1 LPRLDRAPDG
11 IATMSAKTGVAA
23 FLAEPFS
30 AFGRHWS
37 LTRELTKRDV
47 LGRYRGASFGLL
59 WSVLSPFLMLLVYTV
74 AFGSI
79 FKSRWPQQVEGGPDF
94 TLILFVGLIVHGF
107 FTECLMRAPTLI
119 VSNANYVKRVV
130 FPLEVLPW
138 PMLLSAF
145 FHALMNVLVLLLLF
159 GLRFGTPPWTVV
171 LFPLV
176 LLPLAL
182 VGAAI
187 GWLFAS
193 LGVYLRDISQVTG
206 VASAAL
212 LFLSS
217 AMVPI
222 DTLPPNYQFVFRLNP
237 LSFIIDEARKVALWG
252 QLPDWNG
259 LGLYAL
265 AALAFCYVSY
275 AWFRVTRSGFA
286 DVL

>member
-1 LPRLDRAPDG
+1 
-11 IATMSAKTGVAA
+11 MSGALTFSG

-79 FKSRWPQQVEGGPDF
+79 FKSRWPQQAEGGPDF

-107 FTECLMRAPTLI
+107 FTECLSRAPQLI
-119 VSNANYVKRVV
+119 VGNPSYVKRVV
-130 FPLEVLPW
+130 FPLEILPW

-145 FHALMNVLVLLLLF
+145 FHAVMNGLVLIGLF
-159 GLRFGTPPWTVV
+159 ALRFGAPPWTVV

-182 VGAAI
+182 VGAGT

-193 LGVYLRDISQVTG
+193 LGVYLRDISQITG
-206 VASAAL
+206 VMSAAL

-217 AMVPI
+217 AMVPV
-222 DTLPPNYQFVFRLNP
+222 DTLSPSYQLVFRLNP
-237 LSFIIDEARKVALWG
+237 LTFIIDEARKVALWG
-252 QLPDWNG
+252 QLPDWTG
-259 LGLYAL
+259 LGLYSLGAL
-265 AALAFCYVSY
+265 VFCYLSY
-275 AWFRVTRSGFA
+275 AWFRATRPGFA

>member
-1 LPRLDRAPDG
+1 
-11 IATMSAKTGVAA
+11 MSARTGVAA

-79 FKSRWPQQVEGGPDF
+79 FKSRWPQQVEGGPDY

-107 FTECLMRAPTLI
+107 FTECLSRAPGLI
-119 VSNANYVKRVV
+119 VGNPSYVKRVV

-138 PMLLSAF
+138 PMLISAF
-145 FHALMNVLVLLLLF
+145 FHLLMNTGVLVLIHVA
-159 GLRFGTPPWTVV
+159 RFGPPPWSVV
-171 LFPLV
+171 LFPVV

-182 VGAAI
+182 LGAGI

-193 LGVYLRDISQVTG
+193 LGVYLRDISQITG
-206 VASAAL
+206 VLSAAL
-212 LFLSS
+212 LFISS
-217 AMVPI
+217 AVVPV
-222 DTLPPNYQFVFRLNP
+222 DSLPPQYQFVFRLNP
-237 LSFIIDEARKVALWG
+237 LTFIIDQARNVALWG
-252 QLPDWNG
+252 LQPDWQG

-265 AALAFCYVSY
+265 ASLLFCYVAY
-275 AWFRVTRSGFA
+275 AWFRATRSGFA

>member
-1 LPRLDRAPDG
+1 
-11 IATMSAKTGVAA
+11 MSAKTGVAG

-30 AFGRHWS
+30 AFGQHWS

-79 FKSRWPQQVEGGPDF
+79 FKSRWPQQSEGGPDF

-107 FTECLMRAPTLI
+107 FTECLTRAPTLV

-159 GLRFGTPPWTVV
+159 VLRFGVPPWTVV

-193 LGVYLRDISQVTG
+193 LGVYLRDINQVTG

-217 AMVPI
+217 AMVPV

-252 QLPDWNG
+252 QLPDWSG

-265 AALAFCYVSY
+265 AALGFCYVSY
-275 AWFRVTRSGFA
+275 AWFRATRPGFA

>member
-1 LPRLDRAPDG
+1 
-11 IATMSAKTGVAA
+11 MSGALTFGG

-79 FKSRWPQQVEGGPDF
+79 FKSRWPQQAEGGPDF

-107 FTECLMRAPTLI
+107 FTECLSRAPQLI
-119 VSNANYVKRVV
+119 VGNPSYVKRVV
-130 FPLEVLPW
+130 FPLEILPW

-145 FHALMNVLVLLLLF
+145 FHAVMNGLVLIGLF
-159 GLRFGTPPWTVV
+159 ALRFGAPPWTVV

-182 VGAAI
+182 VGAGT

-193 LGVYLRDISQVTG
+193 LGVYLRDISQITG
-206 VASAAL
+206 VMSAAL

-217 AMVPI
+217 AMVPV
-222 DTLPPNYQFVFRLNP
+222 DTLSSSYQLVFRLNP
-237 LSFIIDEARKVALWG
+237 LTFIIDEARKVALWG
-252 QLPDWNG
+252 QLPDWSG
-259 LGLYAL
+259 LGLYSLGAL
-265 AALAFCYVSY
+265 VFCYLSY
-275 AWFRVTRSGFA
+275 AWFRATRPGFA

>member
-1 LPRLDRAPDG
+1 
-11 IATMSAKTGVAA
+11 MSGALTFGG

-79 FKSRWPQQVEGGPDF
+79 FKSRWPQQAEGGPDF

-107 FTECLMRAPTLI
+107 FTECLSRAPQLI
-119 VSNANYVKRVV
+119 VGNPSYVKRVV
-130 FPLEVLPW
+130 FPLEILPW

-145 FHALMNVLVLLLLF
+145 FHAVMNGLVLIGLF
-159 GLRFGTPPWTVV
+159 ALRFGAPPWTVV

-182 VGAAI
+182 VGAGT

-193 LGVYLRDISQVTG
+193 LGVYLRDISQITG
-206 VASAAL
+206 VMSAAL

-217 AMVPI
+217 AMVPV
-222 DTLPPNYQFVFRLNP
+222 DTLSPSYQLVFRLNP
-237 LSFIIDEARKVALWG
+237 LTFIIDEARKVALWG
-252 QLPDWNG
+252 QLPDWTG
-259 LGLYAL
+259 LGLYSLGAL
-265 AALAFCYVSY
+265 VFCYLSY
-275 AWFRVTRSGFA
+275 AWFRATRPGFA

>member
-1 LPRLDRAPDG
+1 
-11 IATMSAKTGVAA
+11 MSAADLVRFA
-23 FLAEPFS
+23 AEPFS

-37 LTRELTKRDV
+37 LTRELAKRDV

-59 WSVLSPFLMLLVYTV
+59 WSVLSPFLMLLVYSV

-79 FKSRWPQQVEGGPDF
+79 FRSRWAQQVEGGPDYV
-94 TLILFVGLIVHGF
+94 LILFVGLIVHGF
-107 FTECLMRAPTLI
+107 YTECLTRAPQLI
-119 VSNANYVKRVV
+119 VGNPSYVKRVV

-145 FHALMNVLVLLLLF
+145 FHMLMNVLVLLLIF
-159 GLRFGTPPWTVV
+159 GARFGAPPWTVL
-171 LFPLV
+171 LFPVV

-182 VGAAI
+182 LGAGT

-206 VASAAL
+206 VLSAAM

-217 AMVPI
+217 AVVPVE
-222 DTLPPNYQFVFRLNP
+222 TLPPHYQAIFRLNP
-237 LSFIIDEARKVALWG
+237 LSFIIDQARNVALWG
-252 QLPDWNG
+252 QQPDWQG
-259 LGLYAL
+259 LALYAL
-265 AALAFCYVSY
+265 GALAFCYLSY
-275 AWFRVTRSGFA
+275 AWFRATRPGFA

>member
-1 LPRLDRAPDG
+1 
-11 IATMSAKTGVAA
+11 MSGALSFGG

-79 FKSRWPQQVEGGPDF
+79 FKSRWPQQFEGGPDF

-107 FTECLMRAPTLI
+107 FTECLTRAPQLI
-119 VSNANYVKRVV
+119 VGNPSYVKRVV
-130 FPLEVLPW
+130 FPLEILPW

-145 FHALMNVLVLLLLF
+145 FHALMNVLVLIGLF
-159 GLRFGTPPWTVV
+159 ALRFGVPPWTVV

-182 VGAAI
+182 VGAGI

-193 LGVYLRDISQVTG
+193 LGVYLRDISQITG
-206 VASAAL
+206 VMSAAL

-217 AMVPI
+217 AMVPV
-222 DTLPPNYQFVFRLNP
+222 DTLSPNYQLIFRLNP
-237 LSFIIDEARKVALWG
+237 LTFIIDEGRKVALWG
-252 QLPDWNG
+252 QMPDWIG
-259 LGLYAL
+259 LGLYSL
-265 AALAFCYVSY
+265 GALAFCYVSY
-275 AWFRVTRSGFA
+275 AWFRTTRSGFA

>member
-1 LPRLDRAPDG
+1 
-11 IATMSAKTGVAA
+11 MSGALTFGG

-30 AFGRHWS
+30 AFSRHWS

-79 FKSRWPQQVEGGPDF
+79 FKSRWPQQAEGGPDF

-107 FTECLMRAPTLI
+107 FTECLSRAPQLI
-119 VSNANYVKRVV
+119 VGNPSYVKRVV
-130 FPLEVLPW
+130 FPLEILPW

-145 FHALMNVLVLLLLF
+145 FHAVMNGLVLIGLF
-159 GLRFGTPPWTVV
+159 ALRFGAPPWTVV

-182 VGAAI
+182 VGAGT

-193 LGVYLRDISQVTG
+193 LGVYLRDISQITG
-206 VASAAL
+206 VMSAAL

-217 AMVPI
+217 AMVPV
-222 DTLPPNYQFVFRLNP
+222 DTLSPSYQLVFRLNP
-237 LSFIIDEARKVALWG
+237 LTFIIDEARKVALWG
-252 QLPDWNG
+252 QLPDWTG
-259 LGLYAL
+259 LGLYSLGAL
-265 AALAFCYVSY
+265 VFCYLSY
-275 AWFRVTRSGFA
+275 AWFRATRPGFA

>member
-1 LPRLDRAPDG
+1 
-11 IATMSAKTGVAA
+11 MSGTDLVR
-23 FLAEPFS
+23 FVAEPFS

-59 WSVLSPFLMLLVYTV
+59 WSVLSPFLMLLVYSV

-79 FKSRWPQQVEGGPDF
+79 FKSRWAQQVDGGPDYV
-94 TLILFVGLIVHGF
+94 LILFVGLIVHGF
-107 FTECLMRAPTLI
+107 FTECLTRAPQLI
-119 VSNANYVKRVV
+119 VGNPSYVKRVV

-145 FHALMNVLVLLLLF
+145 FHMLMNVLVLLIIF
-159 GLRFGTPPWTVV
+159 AARFGVPPWTVV

-182 VGAAI
+182 VGAGT

-193 LGVYLRDISQVTG
+193 LGVYLRDISQITG
-206 VASAAL
+206 VLATAM

-217 AMVPI
+217 AVVPV
-222 DTLPPNYQFVFRLNP
+222 DTLPAHYQAIFRLNP
-237 LSFIIDEARKVALWG
+237 LSFIIDQARAVALWG
-252 QLPDWNG
+252 QQPDWLG

-265 AALAFCYVSY
+265 GALAICYLSY
-275 AWFRVTRSGFA
+275 AWFRATRSGFA

>member
-1 LPRLDRAPDG
+1 
-11 IATMSAKTGVAA
+11 MSGALTFGG

-107 FTECLMRAPTLI
+107 FTECLTRAPQLI
-119 VSNANYVKRVV
+119 VGNPSYVKRVV
-130 FPLEVLPW
+130 FPLEILPW

-145 FHALMNVLVLLLLF
+145 FHAVMNVLVLVGLF
-159 GLRFGTPPWTVV
+159 ALRFGVPPWTVV
-171 LFPLV
+171 LFPVV

-182 VGAAI
+182 VGAGI

-193 LGVYLRDISQVTG
+193 LGVYLRDISQITG
-206 VASAAL
+206 VMSAAL

-217 AMVPI
+217 AMVPV
-222 DTLPPNYQFVFRLNP
+222 DTLSPSYQLVFRLNP
-237 LSFIIDEARKVALWG
+237 LTFIIDEARKVALWG
-252 QLPDWNG
+252 QLPDWTG
-259 LGLYAL
+259 LGLYSL
-265 AALAFCYVSY
+265 AALAFCYLSY
-275 AWFRVTRSGFA
+275 AWFRATRPGFA

>member
-1 LPRLDRAPDG
+1 
-11 IATMSAKTGVAA
+11 MSGALTFSG

-59 WSVLSPFLMLLVYTV
+59 WSVLSPFLMLLVYTI

-107 FTECLMRAPTLI
+107 FTECLTRAPGLI
-119 VSNANYVKRVV
+119 VGNPSYVKRVV
-130 FPLEVLPW
+130 FPLEILPW

-145 FHALMNVLVLLLLF
+145 FHALMNMLVLIGLF
-159 GLRFGTPPWTVV
+159 ALRFGVPPWTVV

-182 VGAAI
+182 VGAGT

-206 VASAAL
+206 VMSAAL

-217 AMVPI
+217 AMVPVV
-222 DTLPPNYQFVFRLNP
+222 TLSPSYQLVFRLNP
-237 LSFIIDEARKVALWG
+237 LTFIIDEARKVALWG
-252 QLPDWNG
+252 QLPDWTG
-259 LGLYAL
+259 LGLYSL
-265 AALAFCYVSY
+265 GALAFCYFSY
-275 AWFRVTRSGFA
+275 AWFRATRLGFA

>member
-1 LPRLDRAPDG
+1 
-11 IATMSAKTGVAA
+11 MSGTVGLGR

-59 WSVLSPFLMLLVYTV
+59 WSVLSPFLMLLVYTM

-79 FKSRWPQQVEGGPDF
+79 FKSRWAQQVEGGPDY

-107 FTECLMRAPTLI
+107 FTECLTRAPLLI
-119 VSNANYVKRVV
+119 VGNPTYVKRVV

-145 FHALMNVLVLLLLF
+145 FHMLMNVVVLLVIFLVRF
-159 GLRFGTPPWTVV
+159 GLPPWTVV

-182 VGAAI
+182 VGAGI

-193 LGVYLRDISQVTG
+193 LGVYLRDISQITG
-206 VASAAL
+206 VLATAM

-217 AMVPI
+217 AVVPVE
-222 DTLPPNYQFVFRLNP
+222 TLSPHYQFIFRLNP

-252 QLPDWNG
+252 QLPDWSG
-259 LGLYAL
+259 LGLYLLGAL
-265 AALAFCYVSY
+265 MFCYLSY
-275 AWFRVTRSGFA
+275 AWFRATRSGFA

>member
-1 LPRLDRAPDG
+1 
-11 IATMSAKTGVAA
+11 MSSLSLGS

-37 LTRELTKRDV
+37 LTRELTKREV

-59 WSVLSPFLMLLVYTV
+59 WSVLSPFLMLLVYTI

-79 FKSRWPQQVEGGPDF
+79 FRSRWPQQAEGGPDF

-107 FTECLMRAPTLI
+107 FTECLTRAPTLI

-138 PMLLSAF
+138 PMLLSSF
-145 FHALMNVLVLLLLF
+145 FHALMNVLVLIVLF
-159 GLRFGTPPWTVV
+159 SLRFGTPPWTVV

-182 VGAAI
+182 LGAAT

-193 LGVYLRDISQVTG
+193 LGVYLRDINQVTG
-206 VASAAL
+206 VMSAAL

-217 AMVPI
+217 AMIPT
-222 DTLPPNYQFVFRLNP
+222 DSLPAQYRIVFQLNP
-237 LSFIIDEARKVALWG
+237 LSFIIDESRKVALWG
-252 QLPDWNG
+252 QLPDWSG

-265 AALAFCYVSY
+265 AALAFCYLSY
-275 AWFRVTRSGFA
+275 AWFRATRPGFA

>member
-1 LPRLDRAPDG
+1 
-11 IATMSAKTGVAA
+11 MSGALTFGG

-107 FTECLMRAPTLI
+107 FTECLTRAPQLI
-119 VSNANYVKRVV
+119 VGNPSYVKRVV
-130 FPLEVLPW
+130 FPLEILPW

-145 FHALMNVLVLLLLF
+145 FHAVMNVLVLIGLF
-159 GLRFGTPPWTVV
+159 ALRFGVPPWTVV

-182 VGAAI
+182 VGAGI

-193 LGVYLRDISQVTG
+193 LGVYLRDISQITG
-206 VASAAL
+206 VMSAAL

-217 AMVPI
+217 AMVPV
-222 DTLPPNYQFVFRLNP
+222 DTLSPRYQVIFRLNP
-237 LSFIIDEARKVALWG
+237 LTFIIDEGRKVALWG
-252 QLPDWNG
+252 QLPDWTG
-259 LGLYAL
+259 LGLYSLGAI
-265 AALAFCYVSY
+265 AFCYLSY
-275 AWFRVTRSGFA
+275 AWFRATRPGFA

>member
-1 LPRLDRAPDG
+1 
-11 IATMSAKTGVAA
+11 MSSLS
-23 FLAEPFS
+23 LARFIGEPFS

-37 LTRELTKRDV
+37 LTRELAKRDV

-79 FKSRWPQQVEGGPDF
+79 FKSRWPQQVEGGPDYV
-94 TLILFVGLIVHGF
+94 LILFVGLIVHGF
-107 FTECLMRAPTLI
+107 YTECLTRAPLLVTGNP
-119 VSNANYVKRVV
+119 SYVKRVV
-130 FPLEVLPW
+130 FPLEILPW

-145 FHALMNVLVLLLLF
+145 FHMLMNVVVLAVIF
-159 GLRFGTPPWTVV
+159 VARFGTPPWTVV

-182 VGAAI
+182 VGAGT

-193 LGVYLRDISQVTG
+193 LGVYLRDISQITG
-206 VASAAL
+206 VLSTAL

-217 AMVPI
+217 AVVPVE
-222 DTLPPNYQFVFRLNP
+222 TLSPRFQFVFHLNP
-237 LSFIIDEARKVALWG
+237 LTFIIDQARQVALWG
-252 QLPDWNG
+252 QQPDWAG

-265 AALAFCYVSY
+265 GALAFCYLSY
-275 AWFRVTRSGFA
+275 AWFRATRAGFA

>member
-1 LPRLDRAPDG
+1 
-11 IATMSAKTGVAA
+11 MSGALTVGG

-79 FKSRWPQQVEGGPDF
+79 FKSRWPQQAEGGPDF

-107 FTECLMRAPTLI
+107 FTECLTRAPQLI
-119 VSNANYVKRVV
+119 VGNPSYVKRVV
-130 FPLEVLPW
+130 FPLEILPW

-145 FHALMNVLVLLLLF
+145 FHAVMNVLVLIGLF
-159 GLRFGTPPWTVV
+159 ALRFGAPPWTVV

-182 VGAAI
+182 VGAGT

-193 LGVYLRDISQVTG
+193 LGVYLRDISQITG
-206 VASAAL
+206 VMSAAL

-217 AMVPI
+217 AMVPV
-222 DTLPPNYQFVFRLNP
+222 DTLSPSYQLVFRLNP
-237 LSFIIDEARKVALWG
+237 LTFIIDEARKVALWG
-252 QLPDWNG
+252 QMPDWTG
-259 LGLYAL
+259 LGLYSL
-265 AALAFCYVSY
+265 GALAFCYLSY
-275 AWFRVTRSGFA
+275 AWFRATRPGFA